1 MLRRTTEKE
10 DDGINT
16 AVIVVVVI
24 ICILVLV
31 IAIVGLLLL
40 KRYVFFSYVYLH
52 VCRCKLSRLVR
63 SLEGL
68 LILYRTTA
76 KDVEKVL
83 RGLLNYKQS

>member
-1 MLRRTTEKE
+1 MRWKTEKNGE
-10 DDGINT
+10 INT
-16 AVIVVVVI
+16 AVIVIVVI

-40 KRYVFFSYVYLH
+40 KRYVLFSYVYLH
-52 VCRCKLSRLVR
+52 VCRCRMSRLVR

-83 RGLLNYKQS
+83 LGTPEL